1 MSKKIISL
9 LLAVMLTVSMV
20 AVAAVSVSAE
30 EGADAT
36 YIVAGSEEVFGSNWG
51 WTDEN
56 NLMTDEDGDG
66 IYELVV
72 PEAGPFVNA
81 QFKIGVNGVDG
92 TGSVGPNGDGT
103 IGPDSKFN
111 FQFNIDETCDLTI
124 TFNPAT
130 NEVTYSG
137 EYISEYVFSVEE
149 LRAVGNGGNG
159 WLNDVVWDPAAD
171 DNLMEEIEPG
181 VYQIVMIDVEPTSSA
196 NLKFAADGSWGI
208 NWGAAVKGDLF
219 GMDEPQAL
227 TFNGQDML
235 VVIGEGDDDE
245 NLYTVTLTVDLT
257 NFNDATKE
265 GAMVTITQEAQ
276 GDEPST
282 TEPTEA
288 TTEATEATTEATEA
302 TTEETTTAQGAPLTV
317 NATSNFFSKA
327 EAQYNA
333 ETNEVTVS
341 YYLSSD
347 KDILNFQI
355 GTKEVESTVIDGITY
370 DPEVLKVADS
380 WTPKDTL
387 PMTKPAG
394 CVINLRGI
402 AGSIKLNGS
411 NLNLWEVD
419 PETPFVQVKFEVLDL
434 SGKGPVTTTIGCE
447 VESMIIAEVNDNYEV
462 DSATEEYVVRNK
474 MMNEDVATKNNVT
487 ATTKL
492 TPDSNYV
499 VETTTEATE
508 ASTEATEVSTEATEA
523 STEATEASTEATE
536 VSTEATEESTTE
548 TPAGNVIT
556 ANSNL
561 FPTDTYNAEVGETV
575 TVEYS
580 LDAKVL
586 QTQWM
591 LMYDPEV
598 LELVTASDFMPQ
610 LATGADYNT
619 ETAGVVEGSAAN
631 LALYN
636 VTSDAPFVSAQF
648 KKIAEGDT
656 TVTLVVSVLET
667 AELNAD
673 GTVNE
678 DSQTYVVF
686 NGQVSEDITTADNFN
701 TEIKA
706 ATVEP
711 GTTEVPTEA
720 PTQAPT
726 EAPTEAPTQAPTE
739 APTDA
744 PTQAPTEA
752 PTQAPSE
759 VPTQPTTGAGAGSST
774 SDTPNSSSTSDTPNG
789 STSGN
794 GTVQTGDASMAII
807 ILSVLVAGTAVMFVL
822 RKREMF

>member
-103 IGPDSKFN
+103 IVPDSKFN

-137 EYISEYVFSVEE
+137 EHISEYVFSVEE

-171 DNLMEEIEPG
+171 DNLMEEIAPG
-181 VYQIVMIDVEPTSSA
+181 VYQLVMIDVEPTSSA

-219 GMDEPQAL
+219 VMDEPQAL
-227 TFNGQDML
+227 TFNGQDMA
-235 VVIGEGDDDE
+235 VVIGEGDADE

-265 GAMVTITQEAQ
+265 GAMVTITQKAQ
-276 GDEPST
+276 EDEPS
-282 TEPTEA
+282 
-288 TTEATEATTEATEA
+288 TTEATEA

-317 NATSNFFSKA
+317 NATSNFFSKT

-341 YYLSSD
+341 YYISSA

-355 GTKEVESTVIDGITY
+355 GTKDVESTVIDGITY
-370 DPEVLKVADS
+370 DPEVLKVAEGWS
-380 WTPKDTL
+380 PKDTL

-394 CVINLRGI
+394 CVVNLRGI

-419 PETPFVQVKFEVLDL
+419 PNTPFVTVKFEVLDL

-462 DSATEEYVVRNK
+462 DPATEEYVVRDK
-474 MMNEDVATKNNVT
+474 MIKDDVATKNNVV

-499 VETTTEATE
+499 VETTTEVTE
-508 ASTEATEVSTEATEA
+508 PSSTEATEPSSTEATEPS
-523 STEATEASTEATE
+523 STEAP
-536 VSTEATEESTTE
+536 V
-548 TPAGNVIT
+548 GNVIT

-610 LATGADYNT
+610 MTAGADYNT
-619 ETAGVVEGSAAN
+619 ATAGVVEGSAAN

-636 VTSDAPFVSAQF
+636 VTSDAPFVNAQF

-686 NGQVSEDITTADNFN
+686 NGQVAEDITTADNFK

-720 PTQAPT
+720 PTEATTAAPT
-726 EAPTEAPTQAPTE
+726 EVPTEAPTEATTAAPTEAPTQADT
-739 APTDA
+739 
-744 PTQAPTEA
+744 
-752 PTQAPSE
+752 TQAPSE

-774 SDTPNSSSTSDTPNG
+774 SDTPNASSTSDTPNG